1 VTTTPPTTPGSPSTL
16 AAGDDAE
23 AGPSPTPFVA
33 FTVNVTITPL
43 ESPSTVQRV
52 DEPSTEQVLPSELVT
67 VYPVIAEPFAAAADH
82 DTFALRTP
90 ATAAT
95 FDAAPGRAAGVTE
108 FDESDAAP
116 SPTEFDATT
125 VKEYGVPFERSSTL
139 QDVFNALSV
148 VHDLPPGDAV
158 TV

>member
-1 VTTTPPTTPGSPSTL
+1 VT
-16 AAGDDAE
+16 
-23 AGPSPTPFVA
+23 
-33 FTVNVTITPL
+33 
-43 ESPSTVQRV
+43 
-52 DEPSTEQVLPSELVT
+52 
-67 VYPVIAEPFAAAADH
+67 
-82 DTFALRTP
+82 
-90 ATAAT
+90 
-95 FDAAPGRAAGVTE
+95 GVTE

-125 VKEYGVPFERSSTL
+125 VNEYGVPFERSSTL